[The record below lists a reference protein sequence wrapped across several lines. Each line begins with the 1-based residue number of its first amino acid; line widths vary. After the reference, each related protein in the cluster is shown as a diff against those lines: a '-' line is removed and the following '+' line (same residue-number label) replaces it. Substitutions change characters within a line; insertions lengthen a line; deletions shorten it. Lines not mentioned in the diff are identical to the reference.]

1 MYKIYDKKSKEFLTR
16 PIKTVKEIK
25 KLISETLKESY
36 RQYKH
41 EEYTTKARASY
52 YNTVLEDLEV
62 VKYDSKLNPI
72 WTKGVYYNVNNQV
85 VLDRK
90 KQFIR

>member
-1 MYKIYDKKSKEFLTR
+1 MYKIYNKESKEFLTR

-36 RQYKH
+36 GQYKH
-41 EEYTTKARASY
+41 EECSTKTRASY

-62 VKYDSKLNPI
+62 VKHDSSFKPI
-72 WTKGVYYNVNNQV
+72 WSKGVYYNVNNQV